1 MPHHRAISTRPS
13 ALAAVI
19 CACAVLKGCSQEPP
33 LAPPDQTYTLRGRIE
48 TLPQAGK
55 PMSELTIHHEP
66 LPSFRDANGEVVG
79 MTAMVMPFTPTKT
92 LDLQLFAPGD
102 VVEFTFEVR
111 WKSLPY
117 SRLTR
122 MTKLASD
129 TQLNFKSPD

>member
-1 MPHHRAISTRPS
+1 MMNARSLPPRPTALRA
-13 ALAAVI
+13 LL
-19 CACAVLKGCSQEPP
+19 CACAILSGCSQEPP
-33 LAPPDQTYTLRGRIE
+33 LPPPDQTYTLRGKIE
-48 TLPQAGK
+48 TLPQTGK

-66 LPSFRDANGEVVG
+66 LPTFRDVNGTVVG
-79 MTAMVMPFTPTKT
+79 MSAMVMPFTPTKA
-92 LDLQLFAPGD
+92 LDLSVFAPGD

-129 TQLNFKSPD
+129 TQLNFKSGD